1 MSNQVTK
8 TEEVMGVSNTDPTV
22 VKTTTTNT
30 AVPVV
35 GDNPQKVFQQK
46 KVIFQFNKLVWY
58 IVGVIETLL
67 LARFVLK
74 IITTGSS
81 GFVNFIYDLSEIFVI
96 PFKGIMDNSIS
107 GNATFEWAT
116 IIAMIVIG
124 VLALLIVYL
133 IDLARPVA
141 PQEIRDSE

>member
-8 TEEVMGVSNTDPTV
+8 TEEVMGVSSSDPTV
-22 VKTTTTNT
+22 VRTTTST

-46 KVIFQFNKLVWY
+46 KVIFQFNKVVWY

-81 GFVNFIYDLSEIFVI
+81 GFVNFIYDLSEVFVI